1 MDIKENFYNRLHEAR
16 NPELKKLIKKYADH
30 KADAYD
36 SGDSGYDD
44 DMDHHEIEAEKTLKI
59 IKKNHGPEA
68 ADHAERAASS
78 NIFGTERR
86 RNNRPDSLDRGLRAN
101 LSKEVTK
108 KGIVPKNT
116 QKAMQGVAASGD
128 GVFKRKIS
136 KPKGYLPEEQLDEL
150 RRPKNPDKGR
160 KFIKRGAKEA
170 EHQAFG
176 EYHTAYGEEK
186 AARKN
191 AFSRKTPEAVQGA
204 IDAGK
209 NRTKKAKRVIRLQKI
224 GSK

>member
-44 DMDHHEIEAEKTLKI
+44 DMDHHEVEAEKTLKI

-68 ADHAERAASS
+68 ADHAEKAASS

-101 LSKEVTK
+101 LGQGVTK
-108 KGIVPKNT
+108 KGMVPKNT
-116 QKAMQGVAASGD
+116 QNAMKKVAASGD

-150 RRPKNPDKGR
+150 KGYQGR
-160 KFIKRGAKEA
+160 KGQKLLGKVFKR
-170 EHQAFG
+170 
-176 EYHTAYGEEK
+176 
-186 AARKN
+186 
-191 AFSRKTPEAVQGA
+191 
-204 IDAGK
+204 AGK
-209 NRTKKAKRVIRLQKI
+209 RAADAAWKDPKTAKRNSETANNAWDRFDEKN
-224 GSK
+224 K